1 MRRITILGS
10 FSGRNKGDLAILR
23 SELIQLK
30 TRATASPLRG
40 KPPGGRL
47 TVYIFTKDVPQIKE
61 YLGDLVTDQKDKK
74 KSFDPAQD
82 GMNIKILRGFTSYI
96 GPKTLPILAKSNKVI
111 IGGGGIFFD
120 TRLFDI
126 SFNHLLDL
134 FIITLWLKLLG
145 KQVMIFAVGCSH
157 LNSRLARWMTKV
169 VLNNAKIVSA
179 RDELSRRIFSECT
192 DKEIVLGRGPAFL
205 LEPKKTVRA
214 EKIVQSWPA
223 GKKILLSLSELMFIK
238 KNVADP
244 QNTLRQF
251 LNHVSEFAEQNGY
264 TILTYT
270 NYTNQS
276 FASKIAKLCGKP
288 AQTMLKG
295 DNHLLPEE
303 LIYLFS
309 KFDFVIAAQ
318 MHVAIF
324 AYLAGSALM
333 NLIYDDKVEE
343 FNKLIGNRNYL
354 YLAEM
359 DDGPKVAKIL
369 SITAAGEAIPRKAS
383 VRTGSEKLVELLN
396 EFVWS

>member
-30 TRATASPLRG
+30 TRAEEEPIRG
-40 KPPGGRL
+40 KPPGGKPLRDKL
-47 TVYIFTKDVPQIKE
+47 TVYIFTKDVPQMRE
-61 YLGDLVTDQKDKK
+61 YLSDLITDAKDNKGI
-74 KSFDPAQD
+74 S
-82 GMNIKILRGFTSYI
+82 IRILRGFTSYI
-96 GPKTLPILAKSNKVI
+96 GPKTLPVLAKSDKVV

-126 SFNHLLDL
+126 SFNHLLNL

-145 KQVMIFAVGCSH
+145 KQVLIFAVGCSH

-169 VLNNAKIVSA
+169 VLNNAKIVTA
-179 RDELSRRIFSECT
+179 RDEMSKRIFSECT
-192 DKEIVLGRGPAFL
+192 DKKIVIGGGPAFL

-214 EKIVQSWPA
+214 EKIVQSWQA
-223 GKKILLSLSELMFIK
+223 GRKILLSLSELMFIK

-244 QNTLRQF
+244 QNTLKQF
-251 LNHVSEFAEQNGY
+251 LNHVSEFAKQNGY

-276 FASKIAKLCGKP
+276 FASKTARLCGES
-288 AQTMLKG
+288 ARTMLKG

-309 KFDFVIAAQ
+309 KFDLVIAAQ

-324 AYLAGSALM
+324 TYIAGVALM

-343 FNKLIGNRNYL
+343 FNKLIDNRNYL

-359 DDGPKVAKIL
+359 DDGPKVAKTL
-369 SITAAGEAIPRKAS
+369 SITAAGKAISWKAS
-383 VRTGSEKLVELLN
+383 VQTSSERLAELLN

>member
-30 TRATASPLRG
+30 TRAEKEPLSDE
-40 KPPGGRL
+40 L
-47 TVYIFTKDVPQIKE
+47 TIYIFTKDVSQMRE
-61 YLGDLVTDQKDKK
+61 YLSDLITGAKDNKG
-74 KSFDPAQD
+74 SFDPAQD
-82 GMNIKILRGFTSYI
+82 GISIKILRGFTSYI
-96 GPKTLPILAKSNKVI
+96 GPKTLPVLAKSDKVV

-120 TRLFDI
+120 TRLFNI
-126 SFNHLLDL
+126 TFNHLLNL

-169 VLNNAKIVSA
+169 VLNNAKIITA
-179 RDELSRRIFSECT
+179 RDELSKRIFSECA
-192 DKEIVLGRGPAFL
+192 DKEIILGAEPAFL
-205 LEPKKTVRA
+205 LEPKKTFRA
-214 EKIVQSWPA
+214 EKIVQSWPD
-223 GKKILLSLSELMFIK
+223 GKKILLSLHELMFYRK
-238 KNVADP
+238 HLAVHK
-244 QNTLRQF
+244 NTLNQF
-251 LNHVSEFAEQNGY
+251 LNHVSEFAKQNGY

-276 FASKIAKLCGKP
+276 FASKTAKLCGES
-288 AQTMLKG
+288 AQTMLK
-295 DNHLLPEE
+295 DKNHLLPEE

-309 KFDFVIAAQ
+309 EFDLVIATQ

-324 AYLAGSALM
+324 AYLAGVPLM
-333 NLIYDDKVEE
+333 SLIYDDKVEE
-343 FNKLIGNRNYL
+343 FNKLIGNQNYL
-354 YLAEM
+354 YLAEI

-369 SITAAGEAIPRKAS
+369 SITAAGKAIPPKAS
-383 VRTGSEKLVELLN
+383 VQAGSEKLMELLN

>member
-30 TRATASPLRG
+30 TRAEKEHLKDKPLRDKPLRG
-40 KPPGGRL
+40 KL
-47 TVYIFTKDVPQIKE
+47 TVYIFTKDVSQIRE
-61 YLGDLVTDQKDKK
+61 YLSDLITDVKNNKGI
-74 KSFDPAQD
+74 S
-82 GMNIKILRGFTSYI
+82 IKILRGFTSYI
-96 GPKTLPILAKSNKVI
+96 GPKTLPVLAKSDKVV

-120 TRLFDI
+120 TRLFNI
-126 SFNHLLDL
+126 TFNHLLNL
-134 FIITLWLKLLG
+134 FIVTLWLKLLG
-145 KQVMIFAVGCSH
+145 KQVMIFAVGCSN

-169 VLNNAKIVSA
+169 VLNNAEIVSA
-179 RDELSRRIFSECT
+179 RDELSKRIFSECA
-192 DKEIVLGRGPAFL
+192 DKEIILGAEPAFL
-205 LEPKKTVRA
+205 LEPKRTERA
-214 EKIVQSWPA
+214 EKIVQSWPS
-223 GKKILLSLSELMFIK
+223 GRKILLCLSELMFIK
-238 KNVADP
+238 KSVADP
-244 QNTLRQF
+244 QNTLMQF
-251 LNHVSEFAEQNGY
+251 LNHVSEFAKQNGY

-276 FASKIAKLCGKP
+276 FASKTAKLCGES
-288 AQTMLKG
+288 ARTMLEG

-309 KFDFVIAAQ
+309 KFDFVITAQ

-324 AYLAGSALM
+324 AYIAGVALM

-343 FNKLIGNRNYL
+343 FNKLVGNQNYL

-359 DDGPKVAKIL
+359 DDGPKVAKTL
-369 SITAAGEAIPRKAS
+369 SITAAGEAMPRKAS
-383 VRTGSEKLVELLN
+383 VQAGSEKLVELLN